1 MKKRRF
7 TIGQPLT
14 NVGLVSVIVPVY
26 NAEKFLKYSLESLQ
40 NQTYPFWEAVLIN
53 DGSTDNSLSVMQQ
66 YALGDSRFKI
76 INQPNSGVA
85 SARNTGLATVHGD
98 YIAFLDPDDMLC
110 PQFMEIM
117 LKAILQSESDMVW
130 CKRKNCIEEAGFE
143 VLEKYEYYKTI
154 RTGFAL
160 KSFLKHQ
167 KPRLP
172 ISLFGK
178 LYKASVLKNLRFHS
192 DFKVMA
198 EDFEFSL
205 RAFELCSKTVCVQRK
220 LVVYRQNSA
229 SLTHRP
235 LSFAAIDDHIR
246 LLRYAVWH
254 FRDSLDRPIRHK
266 LWHLL
271 SRMVLLYTCIFPYQ
285 QAGNYTDFWDKYRPL
300 CLTLHRNG
308 EFFPNRLSLIHQ
320 LIYFLFARQ
329 QYTALQF
336 VLSIYL
342 KFRQQT

>member
-7 TIGQPLT
+7 IIGQPLT

-76 INQPNSGVA
+76 ITQPNGGVA
-85 SARNTGLATVHGD
+85 SARNTGLAAVHGD

-117 LKAILQSESDMVW
+117 LKALLQSEAGMAW
-130 CKRKNCIEEAGFE
+130 CKKKKCNESDSLKVCDTYSR
-143 VLEKYEYYKTI
+143 YYAIT
-154 RTGFAL
+154 RGFAL
-160 KSFLKHQ
+160 NWFVSNLKPH
-167 KPRLP
+167 LT
-172 ISLFGK
+172 ITVWGK
-178 LYKASVLKNLRFHS
+178 LYKANVLKNLRFHS

-300 CLTLHRNG
+300 CLTLH
-308 EFFPNRLSLIHQ
+308 
-320 LIYFLFARQ
+320 
-329 QYTALQF
+329 
-336 VLSIYL
+336 
-342 KFRQQT
+342 

>member
-7 TIGQPLT
+7 IIGQPLT

-76 INQPNSGVA
+76 ITQPNSGVA
-85 SARNTGLATVHGD
+85 SARNTGLAAVHGD

-117 LKAILQSESDMVW
+117 LKALLQSEAGMAW
-130 CKRKNCIEEAGFE
+130 CKKKKCNESDSLKVCDTYSR
-143 VLEKYEYYKTI
+143 YYAIT
-154 RTGFAL
+154 RGFAL
-160 KSFLKHQ
+160 NWFVSNLKPH
-167 KPRLP
+167 LT
-172 ISLFGK
+172 ITVWGK
-178 LYKASVLKNLRFHS
+178 LYKANVLKNLRFHS

-300 CLTLHRNG
+300 CLTLHQNG
-308 EFFPNRLSLIHQ
+308 EFFPNRLSWIHQ

>member
-7 TIGQPLT
+7 IVGQPLT

-26 NAEKFLKYSLESLQ
+26 NAEKFLKYSLKSLQ

-76 INQPNSGVA
+76 ITQPNSGVA
-85 SARNTGLATVHGD
+85 SARNTGLAAVHGD
-98 YIAFLDPDDMLC
+98 YIAFLDPDDMFC

-117 LKAILQSESDMVW
+117 LKALLQSDAGMAWCEKKKCVESDSLKV
-130 CKRKNCIEEAGFE
+130 CDTYSR
-143 VLEKYEYYKTI
+143 YYAIT
-154 RTGFAL
+154 RGFAL
-160 KSFLKHQ
+160 NWFVSNLKPH
-167 KPRLP
+167 LT
-172 ISLFGK
+172 ITVWGK

-300 CLTLHRNG
+300 CLTLHQKG
-308 EFFPNRLSLIHQ
+308 EFFPNRLSWIHQ

>member
-1 MKKRRF
+1 MKKRCF
-7 TIGQPLT
+7 DVGQPLE
-14 NVGLVSVIVPVY
+14 NVGLVSIIVPVY

-40 NQTYPFWEAVLIN
+40 NQTYPHWEAVLIN

-76 INQPNSGVA
+76 INQPNGGVA
-85 SARNTGLATVHGD
+85 SARNAGLNVASGD

-110 PQFMEIM
+110 PQFLDIM
-117 LKAILQSESDMVW
+117 LKAMLCSESDMVW
-130 CKRKNCIEEAGFE
+130 CKKKKCNETDSLKVCDTYSR
-143 VLEKYEYYKTI
+143 YYAIT
-154 RTGFAL
+154 RGFAL
-160 KSFLKHQ
+160 NWFVNNLKPH
-167 KPRLP
+167 LT
-172 ISLFGK
+172 ITVWGK
-178 LYKASVLKNLRFHS
+178 LYKASVLKNLRFYA

-254 FRDSLDRPIRHK
+254 FRDSLDRTIRKK
-266 LWHLL
+266 LWRLL
-271 SRMVLLYTCIFPYQ
+271 SRMVLLYTCIFPYEQ
-285 QAGNYTDFWDKYRPL
+285 TNNYAYFWDKYRPL
-300 CLTLHRNG
+300 CQTMENYH
-308 EFFPNRLSLIHQ
+308 EFFPQHLSLIHR
-320 LIYFLFARQ
+320 LIYFLFVRQ
-329 QYTALQF
+329 KYRTLRF
-336 VLSIYL
+336 VLSVYQ
-342 KFRQQT
+342 KYRRR